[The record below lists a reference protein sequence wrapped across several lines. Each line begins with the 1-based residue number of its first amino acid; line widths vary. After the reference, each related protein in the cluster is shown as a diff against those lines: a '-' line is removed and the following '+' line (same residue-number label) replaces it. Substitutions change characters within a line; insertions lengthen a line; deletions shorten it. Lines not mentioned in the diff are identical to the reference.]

1 MIKRKISLLIAVLM
15 LFSMLTGCSVN
26 ELGYLNLSGE
36 INNLK
41 QYGFKTSTQVE
52 ISKMITGGEKNSKI
66 DLEISGDANIEDLN
80 AMYLNMDIKV
90 KIDGKGNNEPVKLII
105 ADNTIYVSKNAITE
119 ALRLQEE
126 FGEDEVSPLVAEKLL
141 QELKDTDYIV
151 ISEMDDVY
159 GSFSYKEDYTV
170 LVESAK
176 EYLKNA
182 FKGFDS
188 KLITKTSNGYTVEL
202 TAESAVTFAE
212 RLVKYISE
220 NKKLVFDETMKYLEK
235 IYAAIEITGM
245 EGSVEA
251 AEVMAEFEGMRESFY
266 SAIDVASAYMESG
279 GQKEIIE
286 MLDRSYIK
294 SEIYKKGSVY
304 GQNIEGELV
313 FDSIIAGNIKSKSE
327 MTAKTVK
334 KNPVAGK
341 TITVEELENLYN
353 VLENKYNPIETI
365 EISWYS
371 WYEPGDNADVGKYR
385 ADGKYVWDYQPYV
398 IIEERVYL
406 PLRYIGETFGEDVQ
420 WDDASKEA
428 YVVRGSEKID
438 MTGVLIDGKTMVKVR
453 DFEKLGYKID
463 YTQDEDWSMA
473 TIEKNK

>member
-1 MIKRKISLLIAVLM
+1 MLKRKISLLIAVLM

-105 ADNTIYVSKNAITE
+105 ADNTIYVSKNVITE

-126 FGEDEVSPLVAEKLL
+126 FGEDEYSPLVVEKLL

-176 EYLKNA
+176 EYLKSA

-202 TAESAVTFAE
+202 TAESAVTFVE

-220 NKKLVFDETMKYLEK
+220 NKKLVFDETIKYLEK
-235 IYAAIEITGM
+235 IYAAIEIEGM

-251 AEVMAEFEGMRESFY
+251 AEVMAEFEGMREDFY
-266 SAIDVASAYMESG
+266 AGIDEVAAYLEKG
-279 GQKEIIE
+279 EQKEIVE

-294 SEIYKKGSVY
+294 NELYKKGSVY

-313 FDSIIAGNIKSKSE
+313 FDGIIAGNIKSKSE
-327 MTAKTVK
+327 MTAKTIK
-334 KNPVAGK
+334 IGSVAGK
-341 TITVEELENLYN
+341 TITIEELEDLYN
-353 VLENKYNPIETI
+353 VLENKYNPVETI
-365 EISWYS
+365 EVSWYS
-371 WYEPGDNADVGKYR
+371 WYEPGDEAEVSKYR
-385 ADGKYVWDYQPYV
+385 ADGKYSWGYQSYV
-398 IIEERVYL
+398 ILEERVYL

-420 WDDASKEA
+420 WDNEGRKA

-438 MTGVLIDGKTMVKVR
+438 MTGVLVDGKTMVKVR

-463 YTQDEDWSMA
+463 FVQDEDWSMA

>member
-1 MIKRKISLLIAVLM
+1 MLKRKISLLIAVLM
-15 LFSMLTGCSVN
+15 LFSMLTGCSAN

-36 INNLK
+36 INNLT
-41 QYGFKTSTQVE
+41 QYGFRTSTQVE

-80 AMYLNMDIKV
+80 AMYLNMDINVKV
-90 KIDGKGNNEPVKLII
+90 DGKGNTEPVKLII
-105 ADNTIYVSKNAITE
+105 ADNTIYISKNAITE
-119 ALRLQEE
+119 VLRLQEE
-126 FGEDEVSPLVAEKLL
+126 FGEDEYSLLVVEKLL

-151 ISEMDDVY
+151 ISEMEDVY
-159 GSFSYKEDYTV
+159 GSVSYKQDYTV

-176 EYLKNA
+176 EYLKSA

-202 TAESAVTFAE
+202 TSESAVEFVE

-220 NKKLVFDETMKYLEK
+220 NKKLVFDETIKYLEK
-235 IYAAIEITGM
+235 IYAAIEIEGM

-266 SAIDVASAYMESG
+266 SAIDEATAYMETG
-279 GQKEIIE
+279 GQKEVIE

-294 SEIYKKGSVY
+294 SEIYKKGSIY
-304 GQNIEGELV
+304 GQNIEGELI
-313 FDSIIAGNIKSKSE
+313 FDGIIAGNIKSKSE
-327 MTAKTVK
+327 ITAKTVK
-334 KNPVAGK
+334 KNSVTG
-341 TITVEELENLYN
+341 TIMTLEELENLYS
-353 VLENKYNPIETI
+353 VLENKYNPVETI

-371 WYEPGDNADVGKYR
+371 WYEPGDKADVSMYR
-385 ADGKYVWDYQPYV
+385 TDGKYNWGYQSYV
-398 IIEERVYL
+398 IIEDRVYL

-420 WDDASKEA
+420 WDDASKKA

-438 MTGVLIDGKTMVKVR
+438 MTGVLVDGKTMVKVR

-463 YTQDEDWSMA
+463 FTQDEDWSMA

>member
-1 MIKRKISLLIAVLM
+1 MLKRKISLLIAVLM
-15 LFSMLTGCSVN
+15 LFSVLTGCSVN

-90 KIDGKGNNEPVKLII
+90 KVDGKGNIDPVKLII

-119 ALRLQEE
+119 ILRLQEE
-126 FGEDEVSPLVAEKLL
+126 FGEDEYSPLAVEKLL

-159 GSFSYKEDYTV
+159 GSVSYKEDYTV

-176 EYLKNA
+176 EYLKSA

-188 KLITKTSNGYTVEL
+188 KLITKTSSGYTVEL

-235 IYAAIEITGM
+235 IYAAIEIKGI

-266 SAIDVASAYMESG
+266 SAIDTASAYMETG
-279 GQKEIIE
+279 GQKDIIE

-294 SEIYKKGSVY
+294 NELYKKGSVY

-353 VLENKYNPIETI
+353 VLENKYNPVETI

-371 WYEPGDNADVGKYR
+371 WYEPGDKADVSMYR

-398 IIEERVYL
+398 IIEDRVYL

-420 WDDASKEA
+420 WDDASKKA

-438 MTGVLIDGKTMVKVR
+438 MTGVLVDGKTMVKVR

-463 YTQDEDWSMA
+463 FVQDEDWSMA